1 MASRDGSPVEMKMKP
16 KTKSVKLT
24 FTLID
29 NDSKDEEFTTT
40 ITWADCDYADVT
52 FLQDVLVRA
61 LLKTTDAGYQG
72 AAANG
77 SPVALLQ
84 KLQEIAKK

>member
-1 MASRDGSPVEMKMKP
+1 MKP

-24 FTLID
+24 FTLVD

-40 ITWADCDYADVT
+40 IIWADCDYADVT
-52 FLQDVLVRA
+52 FLEDVLVRA
-61 LLKTTDAGYQG
+61 LLKTNEAGYLL
-72 AAANG
+72 AATGG

>member
-1 MASRDGSPVEMKMKP
+1 MKP

-24 FTLID
+24 FAIVD
-29 NDSKDEEFTTT
+29 NDSKDEEFTSTMVWT
-40 ITWADCDYADVT
+40 DCNYADVT
-52 FLQDVLVRA
+52 FLEDVILRA
-61 LLKTTDAGYQG
+61 LLKTTEAGYQG

-77 SPVALLQ
+77 SPMALLQ